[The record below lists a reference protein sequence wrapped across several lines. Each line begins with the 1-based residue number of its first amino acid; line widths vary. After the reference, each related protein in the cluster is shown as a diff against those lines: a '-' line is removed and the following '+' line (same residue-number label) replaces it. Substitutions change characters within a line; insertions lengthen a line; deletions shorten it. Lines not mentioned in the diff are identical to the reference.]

1 MGLKKLYLENG
12 YLNFDWVFSKNY
24 PYIFMVGAKSIGKTY
39 GCLLYALEHNLK
51 FIYLRRTQTQL
62 DSIDNEED
70 SPFVKINMETHHNIQ
85 PKKHKNHVLY
95 YKAEYNYET
104 QQNDLIGSPIGYGLA
119 LSTFHNVSSIGFS
132 DIDILIYDEFIPM
145 MHERKIKDESD
156 VFFRLI
162 DNITRNRELE
172 GKKPMQVICMA
183 NPNRLDNALFLSL
196 GLTDIARK
204 NKDELYYNNDL
215 GVMLIQPTNSPISKK
230 KEETSL
236 FKLTKGTKFYDLAI
250 NNMFNVRD
258 ELIKS
263 LNLKQ
268 YNLYLTLE
276 DINFY
281 KHKNDNIYYCTK
293 YKKGNCK
300 YNYTISKKDLKVF
313 KSNHRNIINAYLK
326 NRLFF
331 ESYEC
336 LSLFEDYIVI

>member
-39 GCLLYALEHNLK
+39 GCLLYALQHKLK

-70 SPFVKINMETHHNIQ
+70 SPFIKINNDTHFNVQ

-95 YKAEYNYET
+95 YNAEYNYET
-104 QQNDLIGSPIGYGLA
+104 QQNELIGSPIGYGLA

-172 GKKPMQVICMA
+172 NKNPMQVICMA
-183 NPNRLDNALFLSL
+183 NANRLDNALFLTL

-204 NKDELYYNNDL
+204 NSNELFYDNEK
-215 GVMLIQPTNSPISKK
+215 GVMLIQPINSPISRK

-250 NNMFNVRD
+250 NNIFNVRD

-268 YNLYLTLE
+268 YDLYATLE

-281 KHKNDNIYYCTK
+281 KHKSENIYYCTK
-293 YKKGNCK
+293 FKKGNCK

-313 KSNHRNIINAYLK
+313 KSHHRNIINAYLK

-336 LSLFEDYIVI
+336 LSIFEDYAII

>member
-12 YLNFDWVFSKNY
+12 YLNFDWVFKKNY

-39 GCLLYALEHNLK
+39 GCLLYALRHNLR

-62 DSIDNEED
+62 DSIDSEED
-70 SPFVKINMETHHNIQ
+70 SPFVKLNQETEFNIQ

-95 YKAEYNYET
+95 YNADYDDET
-104 QQNDLIGSPIGYGLA
+104 HQNIIYGEPIGYGLA

-132 DIDILIYDEFIPM
+132 NIDILIYDEFIPM

-183 NPNRLDNALFLSL
+183 NPNRLDNALFLTL

-204 NKDELYYNNDL
+204 NKDELYYNNEL
-215 GVMLIQPTNSPISKK
+215 GCMLIQPMNSPISKM

-236 FKLTKGTKFYDLAI
+236 FKLTKGTKFYKMAI
-250 NNMFNVRD
+250 QNDFNIRD
-258 ELIKS
+258 DLIKS

-268 YNLYLTLE
+268 YDLYCTIE
-276 DINFY
+276 DISIY
-281 KHKNDNIYYCTK
+281 KHKSEYKYYCTK
-293 YKKGNCK
+293 FKKGSCK
-300 YNYTISKKDLKVF
+300 FNYTISKKDIKLF
-313 KSNHRNIINAYLK
+313 KSNHRNIIQAYMK
-326 NRLFF
+326 NRLMF

-336 LSLFEDYIVI
+336 LSIFNDYVSI